1 MSSFSRIEVAGGG
14 DLFAQANKLQ
24 RYTCFSLFVYG
35 VFSSL
40 A

>member
-1 MSSFSRIEVAGGG
+1 MSNVSRIEVAGGG
-14 DLFAQANKLQ
+14 DLSHKQTNISDILV
-24 RYTCFSLFVYG
+24 FSLFVYG